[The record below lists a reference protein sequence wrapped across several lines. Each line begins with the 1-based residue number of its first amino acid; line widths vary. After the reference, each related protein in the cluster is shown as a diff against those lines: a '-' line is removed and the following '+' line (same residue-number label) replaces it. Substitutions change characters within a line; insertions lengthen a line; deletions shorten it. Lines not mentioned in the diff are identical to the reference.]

1 MALGAICAFLQE
13 INIDMGKN
21 TCFVVFFFFFYLLK
35 DSLVLGSEEEF
46 KKGSIVKYTTG
57 SKFFIIH
64 GW

>member
-1 MALGAICAFLQE
+1 MWVALGAICAFLQE

-21 TCFVVFFFFFYLLK
+21 TCFVVCFFLLK

>member
-21 TCFVVFFFFFYLLK
+21 TCFVVFFFLLK

>member
-21 TCFVVFFFFFYLLK
+21 TCFVVCFFLLK

>member
-21 TCFVVFFFFFYLLK
+21 TCFVVFFFLLLK

>member
-1 MALGAICAFLQE
+1 VALGAICAFLQE

-21 TCFVVFFFFFYLLK
+21 TCFVVLFFLLK

>member
-21 TCFVVFFFFFYLLK
+21 TCFVVLFFLLK